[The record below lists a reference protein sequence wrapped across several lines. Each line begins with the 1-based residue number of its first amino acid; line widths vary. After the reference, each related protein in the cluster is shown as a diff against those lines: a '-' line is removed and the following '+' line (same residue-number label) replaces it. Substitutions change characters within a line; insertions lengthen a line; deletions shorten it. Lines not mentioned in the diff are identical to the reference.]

1 MMKPINDFC
10 ERILVTESEI
20 DALTTK
26 ISKEITNDYKS
37 REVVFVAILNGA
49 FMFASDLVKKV
60 DVDCYIDFMQCST
73 YGDKTVS
80 SGNFVVK
87 KDLTMDITG
96 KDVIIV
102 EDILDSGYT
111 LKNLCEYLKSK
122 NPNSIK
128 IATFIDK
135 PKRRTEDIKADYCGF
150 VMEDDSFIV
159 GYGLDYAQKYR
170 NLPYIG
176 VLKEEIYNK

>member
-1 MMKPINDFC
+1 MKTVSNNFC

-20 DALTTK
+20 DSLTTK
-26 ISKEITNDYKS
+26 ISKEITKDYMGK
-37 REVVFVAILNGA
+37 EVVFIAILNGA

-60 DVDCYIDFMQCST
+60 NVDCYIDFMQCST

-80 SGNFVVK
+80 SGNFIVK
-87 KDLTMDITG
+87 KDLTMNIAG
-96 KDVIIV
+96 KDIIIV

-111 LKNLCEYLKSK
+111 LKNLKQYLELK

-135 PKRRTEDIKADYCGF
+135 PKRRTEDICADYCGLI
-150 VMEDDSFIV
+150 MDDDSFIV

-170 NLPYIG
+170 NLPYIA